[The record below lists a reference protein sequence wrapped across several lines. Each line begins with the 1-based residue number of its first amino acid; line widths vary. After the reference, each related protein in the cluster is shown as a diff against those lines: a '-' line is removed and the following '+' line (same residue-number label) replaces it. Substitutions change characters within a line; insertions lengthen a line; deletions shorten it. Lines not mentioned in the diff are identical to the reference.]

1 MRMKNIAIAAYDG
14 DEDDDV
20 FSDHTD
26 VSGGGRSDYAKYFPS
41 LHDNL
46 SLVMMM
52 IMMVMII
59 IRIMIMMVMMLM
71 LMMVMIIIMT
81 MIMQG
86 ISSPSTK
93 TSYSWW

>member
-1 MRMKNIAIAAYDG
+1 MRIINIAIAAYDG

-46 SLVMMM
+46 SLVMML

-59 IRIMIMMVMMLM
+59 IMIMIMTIMMMM

-86 ISSPSTK
+86 IYSPSRT
-93 TSYSWW
+93 TSYS

>member
-1 MRMKNIAIAAYDG
+1 MRIINIAIAAYDG

-52 IMMVMII
+52 IMMVMIT
-59 IRIMIMMVMMLM
+59 IRIMIMM

-81 MIMQG
+81 MIMQV
-86 ISSPSTK
+86 ISSPTMT
-93 TSYSWW
+93 TSYS

>member
-1 MRMKNIAIAAYDG
+1 MMSMMRIINIAIAAYDG

-52 IMMVMII
+52 IMMVMIT
-59 IRIMIMMVMMLM
+59 IRIMIMM

-81 MIMQG
+81 MIMQV
-86 ISSPSTK
+86 ISFPTMT
-93 TSYSWW
+93 TSYS

>member
-1 MRMKNIAIAAYDG
+1 MMSMMRIKNIVAPYD
-14 DEDDDV
+14 DDDDDDV

-52 IMMVMII
+52 IMMVMIM
-59 IRIMIMMVMMLM
+59 MIMMVMMM
-71 LMMVMIIIMT
+71 AAMIMTIIVVIIM
-81 MIMQG
+81 IMT
-86 ISSPSTK
+86 ILMRT
-93 TSYSWW
+93 

>member
-1 MRMKNIAIAAYDG
+1 MMRIINIAIAAYDG

-52 IMMVMII
+52 IMMVMIT
-59 IRIMIMMVMMLM
+59 IRIM
-71 LMMVMIIIMT
+71 MMVMIIIMT
-81 MIMQG
+81 MIMQV
-86 ISSPSTK
+86 ISSPTMT
-93 TSYSWW
+93 TSYS